1 MLRNRL
7 RLERLVEIL
16 WIDLLAAGVGR
27 VGIDRLIQ
35 STGFLSDLD
44 GLVKKR

>member
-1 MLRNRL
+1 
-7 RLERLVEIL
+7 VEIL

-35 STGFLSDLD
+35 STGSDLD
-44 GLVKKR
+44 LDGFVKER